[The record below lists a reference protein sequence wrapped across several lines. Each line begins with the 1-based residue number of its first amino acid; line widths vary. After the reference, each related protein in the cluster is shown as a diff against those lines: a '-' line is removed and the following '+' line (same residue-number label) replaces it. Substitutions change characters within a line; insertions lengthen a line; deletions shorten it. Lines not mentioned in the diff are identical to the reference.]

1 MFGAADAGSGT
12 TVMMEVARAIAEKT
26 KSGTEQF
33 SLCQK
38 MEHNDRFSKL
48 NCCYS
53 EKVQWL
59 WLKFCMA

>member
-26 KSGTEQF
+26 KSGIEQF

-38 MEHNDRFSKL
+38 MDQHNDRFSI
-48 NCCYS
+48 
-53 EKVQWL
+53 
-59 WLKFCMA
+59 